1 MQYIQL
7 IKLVLSLLPL
17 ILEVVKAVEK
27 ALPEG
32 TAGNVKLAL
41 VRGSVESAYSVA
53 EDAVGT
59 FEKVWPAIEKT
70 VASVVSVYNTVGV
83 FKK

>member
-32 TAGNVKLAL
+32 TNGAVKLGL
-41 VRGSVESAYSVA
+41 VRGAMESAYDVA
-53 EDAVGT
+53 DDAIGS
-59 FEKVWPAIEKT
+59 FEKVWPALEKT
-70 VASVVSVYNTVGV
+70 VAAVVSVYNTSGV

>member
-1 MQYIQL
+1 MQYIQM
-7 IKLVLSLLPL
+7 IKLILSLLPL

-32 TAGNVKLAL
+32 TQGSIKLGL
-41 VRGSVESAYSVA
+41 VRGAMESAYEIA
-53 EDAVGT
+53 DDAVGS
-59 FEKVWPAIEKT
+59 FEKVWPALEKT
-70 VASVVSVYNTVGV
+70 VATVVSVYNASGV